1 MPAGERVEKPQI
13 KNMQP
18 PAETPLSE
26 PYALETGVLTAA
38 DGAKLPF
45 RAWLPKAA
53 ATGADAPKAVILG
66 VHGFNDYSNA
76 FDMPGQWLAERGFAL
91 YAYDQRGFGDSPNRG
106 YWPGSL
112 ALDQDLAEAARLLA
126 SRYPG
131 VPLYYLGESMGAAV
145 VMTALARGI
154 APQPA
159 GTILA
164 SPAVWSRNFMPFY
177 QRWALWVVGHT
188 MPWLTFTGRGL
199 GRQASDNIE
208 MLRAFSRD
216 PLVIKHTRADA
227 IKGLV
232 DLMDQAMRSAP
243 KLQGPIL
250 MMIGAHDQIVPPRPQ
265 WAAARSLRDPAHQ
278 RVAYYK
284 DGWHM
289 LLRDLNGS
297 TVWADIATW
306 IENHNAPLASGA
318 EEAARVHEA
327 KLAKK

>member
-1 MPAGERVEKPQI
+1 MEKPEF
-13 KNMQP
+13 KTVQP
-18 PAETPLSE
+18 VVETPLSE
-26 PYALETGVLTAA
+26 PYAPEVGVLTAA
-38 DGAKLPF
+38 DGAKLPL

-53 ATGADAPKAVILG
+53 VSGTDAPKAVILG

-76 FDMPGQWLAERGFAL
+76 FDMPGRWLAERGYAV
-91 YAYDQRGFGDSPNRG
+91 YAYDQRGFGGAPHRG

-112 ALDQDLAEAARLLA
+112 TLDQDLAEAARLLER
-126 SRYPG
+126 RYPG

-145 VMTALARGI
+145 VMTALARDI
-154 APQPA
+154 APAPA
-159 GTILA
+159 GTILV

-177 QRWALWVVGHT
+177 QRWALWFVGHT

-216 PLVIKHTRADA
+216 PQVIKATRSDA

-243 KLQGPIL
+243 KLKGPIL

-265 WAAARSLRDPAHQ
+265 WAAARALPDPVHQ

-289 LLRDLNGS
+289 LLRDLDGP
-297 TVWADIATW
+297 TVWADVVTW
-306 IENHNAPLASGA
+306 MENHNAPLPSAA
-318 EEAARVHEA
+318 DEAAEAHEA
-327 KLAKK
+327 KLAKE